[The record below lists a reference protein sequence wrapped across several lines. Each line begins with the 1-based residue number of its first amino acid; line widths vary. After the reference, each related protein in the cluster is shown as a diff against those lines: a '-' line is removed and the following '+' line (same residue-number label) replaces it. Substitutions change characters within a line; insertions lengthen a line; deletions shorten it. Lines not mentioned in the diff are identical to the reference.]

1 MVNSPTMPKR
11 PDVSRR
17 IVDAALARAGRE
29 GWARL
34 SLAAIAAEAGLP
46 LLEVYRHYR
55 SKSAIL
61 AAFRHRMDVETLAGA
76 GEEGERPR
84 DRLFDTLM
92 RRFEVLAPYK
102 EGLRAIARDS
112 AADPLAALAQG
123 PDFVRSMGWML
134 EASGIRSDGWR
145 GSARA
150 HLLGGIYLSV
160 MRVWLADESPDMVK
174 TMAALDRRLRD
185 SERWLG
191 LGSGGGEGSAVAVS
205 PR

>member
-1 MVNSPTMPKR
+1 MVNSRAMPKR
-11 PDVSRR
+11 PDVPRR
-17 IVDAALARAGRE
+17 IVDAALALAARE

-34 SLAAIAAEAGLP
+34 SLAAIAGEAGLP
-46 LLEVYRHYR
+46 LLEVYRHFR

-61 AAFRHRMDVETLAGA
+61 AAFRHRVDVETLAGA
-76 GEEGERPR
+76 GEEGDRPR

-123 PDFVRSMGWML
+123 PDLVRSMAWML

-145 GSARA
+145 GTPRA
-150 HLLGGIYLSV
+150 HLLAGIYLSA
-160 MRVWLADESPDMVK
+160 MRVWLADDSPDMVK

-185 SERWLG
+185 CERWLG
-191 LGSGGGEGSAVAVS
+191 VGSGGGEGAAAVLQ
-205 PR
+205 R

>member
-1 MVNSPTMPKR
+1 MVNSRAMPKR
-11 PDVSRR
+11 PDVPRR
-17 IVDAALARAGRE
+17 IVDATLALAARD

-34 SLAAIAAEAGLP
+34 SLAAIAGEAGLP
-46 LLEVYRHYR
+46 LLEVYRHFR

-61 AAFRHRMDVETLAGA
+61 AAFRHRVDVETLAGA

-92 RRFEVLAPYK
+92 RRFEVLAAHK
-102 EGLRAIARDS
+102 EGLRAITRDS
-112 AADPLAALAQG
+112 VADPLAALAQG
-123 PDFVRSMGWML
+123 PDLVRSMAWML

-145 GSARA
+145 GTARA
-150 HLLGGIYLSV
+150 HLLAGIYLSA
-160 MRVWLADESPDMVK
+160 MRVWLADDSPDMVK

-191 LGSGGGEGSAVAVS
+191 LGSGGGEGGAATVLQ
-205 PR
+205 R